1 MPVPASSNLRIF
13 VVDDEPLIAM
23 TLSLILK
30 QHGYEATS
38 YFTDPLLALAAA
50 RRDAPELLLSDV
62 RMPSMDGIELAVQV
76 TTFAPLCRVLLFSG
90 QATASDIIDR
100 AGQNG
105 RDFELLAKPLHPSL
119 LLQRLSSF
127 AAAA

>member
-38 YFTDPLLALAAA
+38 YFTDPLLALEAA
-50 RRDAPELLLSDV
+50 RR
-62 RMPSMDGIELAVQV
+62 DGIELAVQV

-90 QATASDIIDR
+90 QATASDMIDR